1 MLTAVSS
8 QHLVINASYVLL
20 PNTVITHGGC
30 ESHFCGFHSTSFV
43 YYLKYSP
50 KRVLTLYLNVL
61 TKLYISPWPAKSC

>member
-30 ESHFCGFHSTSFV
+30 ESHFCGFHIFCLLSQVFTKKSFNSLFERFNKTI
-43 YYLKYSP
+43 YFSLAS
-50 KRVLTLYLNVL
+50 
-61 TKLYISPWPAKSC
+61 